1 MGQLNVRDRLL
12 LGQDIRG
19 GGMTRTTHSMVHIS
33 FKPPDYQLL
42 LEEAEREGLSVTA
55 YVRSIVLKQLQKE
68 KVK

>member
-1 MGQLNVRDRLL
+1 
-12 LGQDIRG
+12 
-19 GGMTRTTHSMVHIS
+19 MTRTTHSMVHIS